1 MDLIT
6 ALSPGVRRHQV
17 VRTIVDHKLAIVLAA
32 VLDGECPDVGVV
44 DQAVAEKFR
53 CMVQPPVTL
62 LLNHFRSVGDR
73 LLHELDQVSLGLE
86 SVTRRIVALAE
97 VGAEV

>member
-6 ALSPGVRRHQV
+6 VLSPRVRWHQV

-44 DQAVAEKFR
+44 DQAVAANMAKAQSPLE
-53 CMVQPPVTL
+53 
-62 LLNHFRSVGDR
+62 HDVGSQIPKSMTPF
-73 LLHELDQVSLGLE
+73 LSKSIG
-86 SVTRRIVALAE
+86 
-97 VGAEV
+97 